1 MRPIS
6 IVRDKG
12 LTELL
17 AFLEPNYR
25 PPSTT
30 HVSAQIRKDFED
42 GKAAVKKL
50 LYDNTSIALTTDIWT
65 SRATQSFATT
75 TVHFLDQH
83 WNLTT
88 CVLESV
94 HFPGHHTCKILWDES
109 QWASIV
115 CVAHRLQN
123 AVKHAVEKQ
132 SMQKM
137 LAKCRR
143 LVGHFKHSAL
153 ATNGLIKKQKTLG
166 FKKLL
171 HVVQEVP
178 TRWNS
183 TFYMMQRLVQL
194 KQPIRLYLEDTMA
207 EDQIRSFDLSD
218 HQWSV
223 VKSILNLL
231 EGVDQVTTTL
241 SGESEAAE
249 GSITAS
255 ATNEV
260 DHQTVEPPSKKRS
273 VLDRLLGEEEQDDV
287 SGMK

>member
-1 MRPIS
+1 M
-6 IVRDKG
+6 
-12 LTELL
+12 
-17 AFLEPNYR
+17 
-25 PPSTT
+25 
-30 HVSAQIRKDFED
+30 
-42 GKAAVKKL
+42 
-50 LYDNTSIALTTDIWT
+50 
-65 SRATQSFATT
+65 
-75 TVHFLDQH
+75 
-83 WNLTT
+83 
-88 CVLESV
+88 
-94 HFPGHHTCKILWDES
+94 WDES

-194 KQPIRLYLEDTMA
+194 KQPIRLYIEDTMA

-223 VKSILNLL
+223 VKS
-231 EGVDQVTTTL
+231 E
-241 SGESEAAE
+241 
-249 GSITAS
+249 TAL
-255 ATNEV
+255 
-260 DHQTVEPPSKKRS
+260 KRF
-273 VLDRLLGEEEQDDV
+273 RFG
-287 SGMK
+287 